1 VLRQLSGV
9 GQLAIDYRVVDSDA
23 IQSLIAAAFM
33 SPRRTARICLHR
45 DHTDPVQEMVIAVC
59 EGGVFSAHRHPATWT
74 ESYHVMVGA
83 LQIDFFSDDLAA
95 LVLSESIILNSN
107 DQPLYRLN
115 SPTFHAVR
123 PASPVAV
130 YHEVLRGPYVKDD
143 VVFAHP
149 MADAKI

>member
-1 VLRQLSGV
+1 MT
-9 GQLAIDYRVVDSDA
+9 IDYRVIDSDA
-23 IQSLIAAAFM
+23 VQSLISAALM

-45 DHTDPVQEMVIAVC
+45 EHTDPIQEMVIAVC
-59 EGGVFSAHRHPATWT
+59 EGGFFSAHRHPASWT

-83 LQIDFFSDDLAA
+83 LQIDFFTDDLSE
-95 LVLSESIILNSN
+95 LVLSESIVLKAN

-123 PASPVAV
+123 PTTDVVV
-130 YHEVLRGPYVKDD
+130 YHEVLRGPYLKDT

-149 MADAKI
+149 MADAKL